1 LLHTT
6 ATTTAGEFLVRK
18 QRQQGNVF
26 VVNLFEREQRKSQE
40 KPRKSQEKAK
50 QHQATPSN
58 TKQHRENPK
67 KTQDISPCKVPTSQ
81 A

>member
-40 KPRKSQEKAK
+40 KAKKKPRKSP
-50 QHQATPSN
+50 ATPSN

>member
-26 VVNLFEREQRKSQE
+26 VVNLFERKQRKSQE
-40 KPRKSQEKAK
+40 MPRKSPEKPSNTK
-50 QHQATPSN
+50 QHQATPR
-58 TKQHRENPK
+58 KPK
-67 KTQDISPCKVPTSQ
+67 KNTGY
-81 A
+81 